1 MRVKDSSESLHH
13 TGTEV
18 YCAADDS
25 ISDCLHSLGN
35 FTKDPEFL
43 SPIAEF

>member
-1 MRVKDSSESLHH
+1 MRVEDSSESLHH

-25 ISDCLHSLGN
+25 ISDGLHSLGD

-43 SPIAEF
+43 SPKAEF